1 MNYIKREKDR
11 NFKSEVN
18 AFKLEMLE
26 EIKKINEKIANLEQQ
41 IQGDPE

>member
-1 MNYIKREKDR
+1 MNYIKSEKDR

-26 EIKKINEKIANLEQQ
+26 EIKKINEKIAILEQK
-41 IQGDPE
+41 IQGDTE